1 MTMAAGDGSG
11 QVRLQGKAR
20 RGLAPLGQS
29 VERIAT
35 PVMRRRGFAGAA
47 IATHWPEIVG
57 RPLSDHS
64 QPFRIVFPRGERRG
78 GTLHLTVSG
87 AFAPEVAHLS
97 PQIIERINGYFGYGA
112 VDRLE
117 LHHGQVARKTPT
129 AAAQVDG
136 TDPARPPDARLTAT
150 IAKVEDQDL
159 RAALTRLAGARAAS
173 DDAEDG

>member
-1 MTMAAGDGSG
+1 MAADNKFG
-11 QVRLQGKAR
+11 QAQPPNKTR

-29 VERIAT
+29 IERIAN

-47 IATHWPEIVG
+47 IATHWLEIVG

-78 GTLHLTVSG
+78 GTLHLTVAG
-87 AFAPEVAHLS
+87 AFAPEVIHLS

-117 LHHGQVARKTPT
+117 LHHGRIEQKIPDTTARD
-129 AAAQVDG
+129 DG
-136 TDPARPPDARLTAT
+136 TAPTPPPNAQLTAT

-159 RAALTRLAGARAAS
+159 RTALARLARARAAS
-173 DDAEDG
+173 GGTDD